1 MSLIDKVLSLEA
13 QANQVVEAAKAEAK
27 RLETAAEEQGA
38 AVRAEAAAAVERRAV
53 EFRTGAEA
61 KVGEELKKADGD
73 YRAARARLDQIP
85 AEKIAAQVKAVAAR
99 LVAGG
104 NSGA

>member
-1 MSLIDKVLSLEA
+1 MSLIENVLSLEA
-13 QANQVVEAAKAEAK
+13 QANQVVESAAAEAK
-27 RLETAAEEQGA
+27 RLETAAEEQVA
-38 AVRAEAAAAVERRAV
+38 AVRAEAAAAVERRVA

-61 KVGEELKKADGD
+61 KVGEELKKADED
-73 YRAARARLDQIP
+73 YRAAQARLDQIP
-85 AEKIAAQVKAVAAR
+85 AEKITEQVKAVAAR

>member
-1 MSLIDKVLSLEA
+1 MSLIENVLSLEA
-13 QANQVVEAAKAEAK
+13 QAKQVVESAAAEAK
-27 RLETAAEEQGA
+27 RLETAAEEQVA
-38 AVRAEAAAAVERRAV
+38 AVRAEVAAAVERRVA

-61 KVGEELKKADGD
+61 RVGEELKKADED
-73 YRAARARLDQIP
+73 YSAARARLDQIP
-85 AEKIAAQVKAVAAR
+85 AGKITEQARAVAAR